1 MVLFRAEGIAV
12 RTLIH
17 LSTTRH
23 FSEKSVNYLGKD
35 PFDISDILIKQE
47 KSFSKVEANH
57 NKKMLLSKNLPNK
70 WKIFLYKLETPS
82 SKH

>member
-1 MVLFRAEGIAV
+1 M

-35 PFDISDILIKQE
+35 PFDISDILLKQE
-47 KSFSKVEANH
+47 KSFSNVEANH
-57 NKKMLLSKNLPNK
+57 NKKNVV
-70 WKIFLYKLETPS
+70 I
-82 SKH
+82 